1 MNRSLRLA
9 PTEQLRPLELRAVQ
23 AVLRSWRGKDWLWH
37 GDNEMARFAVE
48 ACRTVF
54 ETYREVLEMSA
65 EGVSPELG
73 AESVRSELDDGGSA
87 A

>member
-9 PTEQLRPLELRAVQ
+9 PVEQLPPLELRAVE

-37 GDNEMARFAVE
+37 GDDEMARFAVE

-54 ETYREVLEMSA
+54 EAYREVLDVSA
-65 EGVSPELG
+65 EGVNPEQ
-73 AESVRSELDDGGSA
+73 DDGGSA